1 MSATK
6 AVKIVVVEDETFYND
21 LISKVLA
28 QENDLEVIGS
38 YSSAKKAKI
47 EIPTIKPD
55 VALVDIELG
64 SDLNGIQLAL
74 NLREKLSN
82 LGIVLLSNHT
92 KLSFARLLARRELA
106 GWAYLLKPSVSSF
119 DTLRR
124 TIFSVTQGEIILDEQ
139 LIEQLNNSPND
150 FTNSLT
156 PRQIEILG
164 LLAQGYANTAI
175 AEKLGLARRSVE
187 NQLSEIYAKLALN
200 KQDEN
205 INLRVKAVLMHL
217 ENQFW

>member
-1 MSATK
+1 MNTTK
-6 AVKIVVVEDETFYND
+6 AVKIVVIEDETFYND

-38 YSSAKKAKI
+38 YSSARKAKI
-47 EIPTIKPD
+47 EVPTIKPD

-74 NLREKLSN
+74 NLRETLSN

-92 KLSFARLLARRELA
+92 KLSFARVLARQELA
-106 GWAYLLKPSVSSF
+106 GWAYLLKPSISNF
-119 DTLRR
+119 ATLRR
-124 TIFSVTQGEIILDEQ
+124 TILSVKQGEVILDEQ
-139 LIEQLNNSPND
+139 LIKKLNDSPNG
-150 FTNSLT
+150 FTSSLT

-175 AEKLGLARRSVE
+175 AERLGLAKRSVE
-187 NQLSEIYAKLALN
+187 NQLSEIYGKLALN
-200 KQDEN
+200 KEDEN
-205 INLRVKAVLMHL
+205 INPRVKAVLMHL
-217 ENQFW
+217 ENQPW